1 MLLLHW
7 LELKNTFIRIYTG
20 KTFNRKFLS
29 FLNAN
34 IFSAAV
40 PDNRTN
46 GLRTALKTRVD
57 FPFEVDLWSL
67 GVTLYQCA
75 TGL

>member
-1 MLLLHW
+1 
-7 LELKNTFIRIYTG
+7 LK
-20 KTFNRKFLS
+20 S
-29 FLNAN
+29 FR
-34 IFSAAV
+34 AAV

-46 GLRTALKTRVD
+46 VLRTALKTRAD